1 MKNVI
6 VDFVAPN
13 IKYFVAASKQVVC
26 SVCAKWRLCS
36 VCAQWKNSVL
46 LCFFGGSGGM
56 KGTNGLLQRTF
67 IWKCFL
73 IMLRI
78 VCCVNWF
85 IIGYIHFFKG
95 VQKLLM
101 KPYLDDA
108 LSRLQLSI
116 CLVGGGGGG
125 DNLTWQL
132 ISDCQCRNC
141 NRLFTWLSLQYN
153 AWSFKILEAVVMLD
167 T

>member
-116 CLVGGGGGG
+116 CLVGGGGGE
-125 DNLTWQL
+125 
-132 ISDCQCRNC
+132 II
-141 NRLFTWLSLQYN
+141 WLGSWLAIVSVEIAIGFSHGSVY
-153 AWSFKILEAVVMLD
+153 SIMHDRSKF
-167 T
+167 